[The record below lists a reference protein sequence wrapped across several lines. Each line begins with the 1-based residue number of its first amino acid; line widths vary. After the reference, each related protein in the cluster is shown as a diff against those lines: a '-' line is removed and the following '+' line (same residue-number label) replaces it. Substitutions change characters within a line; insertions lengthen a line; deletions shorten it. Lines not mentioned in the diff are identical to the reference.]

1 MENETIQLFKVNMTK
16 ELDSV
21 IDTLN
26 SGFITQGKKVI
37 EFEDKLKEWF
47 NYPYILT
54 LNSATSGLT
63 LAFRLLNAEK
73 EKDNVLSTPLTCFA
87 TNASI
92 LANNL
97 KIVWCDTDPNTCN
110 IDLEDVKRRITEKT
124 TILIFVHWGGNIVDL
139 DKVEEYLDM
148 SNQYPDDETSGNT
161 ETRIN
166 IIKFEMVK
174 MLMDTVLT
182 EHEEIDEQ
190 LGIKS
195 SSNTSIPFRLAFN
208 SLLNKKLINH
218 Y

>member
-1 MENETIQLFKVNMTK
+1 MIKVLGEN
-16 ELDSV
+16 
-21 IDTLN
+21 
-26 SGFITQGKKVI
+26 
-37 EFEDKLKEWF
+37 
-47 NYPYILT
+47 YYI
-54 LNSATSGLT
+54 
-63 LAFRLLNAEK
+63 
-73 EKDNVLSTPLTCFA
+73 
-87 TNASI
+87 
-92 LANNL
+92 
-97 KIVWCDTDPNTCN
+97 
-110 IDLEDVKRRITEKT
+110 
-124 TILIFVHWGGNIVDL
+124 DL

-148 SNQYPDDETSGNT
+148 SDQYSEGETSGNT
-161 ETRIN
+161 ETKIN